1 MATQAVK
8 VKNEESQGNAITGA
22 ASGVGEKVSGTIRDT
37 REFLHDVRVEM
48 KQVTWP
54 SRDDVVSTTGIVIAT
69 VFFFGVFLAAVDWLV
84 QRGVAYIFKVFG
96 V

>member
-1 MATQAVK
+1 MATQAAK
-8 VKNEESQGNAITGA
+8 VKNEESQSSAITGA
-22 ASGVGEKVSGTIRDT
+22 ASGIGEKVSGTVRDT

-54 SRDDVVSTTGIVIAT
+54 SRDDVMSTTGVVIAT
-69 VFFFGVFLAAVDWLV
+69 VFFFGVFLWVVDILV
-84 QRGVAYIFKVFG
+84 NRGINYIFKIFG